1 MSDFTYSADDLREL
15 AEEALEN
22 GDFDGAIALAD
33 NASETEAAEN
43 SGQG

>member
-1 MSDFTYSADDLREL
+1 MTDFTYSSDDLREL

-22 GDFDGAIALAD
+22 GDFDGALALAD
-33 NASETEAAEN
+33 NANETEAAES